1 MHLLKGNKILIRN
14 MLSFGLVVSIGGLIG
29 IVGLFSIHHI
39 INLKSQTNYAMD
51 VESFS
56 STVQFLIIG
65 LMLTGTGIAVW
76 SGFFIIKKIQKPL
89 RELVSGTIRM
99 MKGEKDVSIRV
110 FSKDEI
116 GELSEE
122 FNKMSEEISMQLSY
136 LENLPKPMQNR

>member
-1 MHLLKGNKILIRN
+1 MHLLKGNKILIR
-14 MLSFGLVVSIGGLIG
+14 LIFSFGLVASIGGLIS

-65 LMLTGTGIAVW
+65 LMLTGTGMAVC
-76 SGFFIIKKIQKPL
+76 SGFFIIEKIQNPL
-89 RELVSGTIRM
+89 RELVFGTFRM
-99 MKGEKDVSIRV
+99 MKGEKEVIIRV

-116 GELSEE
+116 GELAEA

-136 LENLPKPMQNR
+136 LENLPTPMQNR

>member
-1 MHLLKGNKILIRN
+1 MHLLKGNKILIR
-14 MLSFGLVVSIGGLIG
+14 LIFSFGLGASIGGLIS

-65 LMLTGTGIAVW
+65 LMLTGTGMAVC
-76 SGFFIIKKIQKPL
+76 SGFFIIEKIQNPL
-89 RELVSGTIRM
+89 RELVFGTFRM
-99 MKGEKDVSIRV
+99 MKGEKEVIIRV

-116 GELSEE
+116 GELAEA

-136 LENLPKPMQNR
+136 LENLPTPMQNR